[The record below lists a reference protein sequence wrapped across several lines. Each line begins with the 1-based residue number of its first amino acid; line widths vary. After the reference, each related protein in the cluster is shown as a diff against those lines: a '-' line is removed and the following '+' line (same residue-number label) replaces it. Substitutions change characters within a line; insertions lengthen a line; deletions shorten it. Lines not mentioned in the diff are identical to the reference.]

1 MNLKENEG
9 IIKQAAY
16 FIRLIRVASFFIT
29 FTVIHYITAVLVSLS
44 GLELLNIFVVINWL
58 YVLGQTISDLKN
70 VRRHVD
76 DKFRKEI

>member
-9 IIKQAAY
+9 IIKQTAY
-16 FIRLIRVASFFIT
+16 LIRLIRVASFFIT
-29 FTVIHYITAVLVSLS
+29 FTVVHYITAVLVSLS

-70 VRRHVD
+70 ARRHVD